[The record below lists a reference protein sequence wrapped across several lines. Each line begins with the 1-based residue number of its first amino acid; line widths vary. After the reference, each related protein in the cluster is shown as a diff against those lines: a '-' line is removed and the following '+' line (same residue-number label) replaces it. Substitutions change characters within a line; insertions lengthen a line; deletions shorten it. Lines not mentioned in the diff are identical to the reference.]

1 LKNNRIKI
9 RYGYEWI
16 EIDLPKGID
25 FYEAKIEEFKSID
38 NMEYAIKEK
47 LIKPIGIENLNDIID
62 SNSKVVI
69 LVDDYTRATP
79 AYKILPILINE
90 IENKGVKKENIEIMF
105 ALGTHRKPTI
115 EEAIGKIGEKIYK
128 EYSILYHDFRDYK
141 NLKYLGKTRLGTPIY
156 INEKALQ
163 ADLLIGI
170 GMIAPHRVCG
180 FSGGSSIIQPGI
192 SGEETTFYTHWL
204 SAQYSG
210 IEILGKIDN
219 PVKNEMNDVASKTN
233 LKFIIN
239 VVLNK
244 NNEIVEIFTGDF
256 IKAWQKGA
264 EFSSKVYGVKIPFQA
279 DIVIADCPPPSD
291 INMWQAS
298 KSIYAS
304 ELIIKPGGTIILL
317 ARCIEGISKEHPEV
331 EKFGYMGFKQIKELV
346 NEEKIKDLT
355 AAAHIAHVGRIIKDK
370 AECIL
375 ISSGIKK
382 EIAEKVGFKYEENP
396 QEAILKALDKHSKE
410 AKIVILHNAP
420 TILPILEK

>member
-1 LKNNRIKI
+1 MEAVQIKYGYNLIKI
-9 RYGYEWI
+9 N
-16 EIDLPKGID
+16 LPSQID
-25 FYEAKIEEFKSID
+25 FYEANMKDFESIKNIEKVLQ
-38 NMEYAIKEK
+38 EK
-47 LIKPIGIENLNDIID
+47 LREPIGTSTLNEIIS
-62 SNSKVVI
+62 SNSKIVI

-90 IENKGVKKENIEIMF
+90 IEKKGVKKGNIEIMF

-115 EEAIGKIGEKIYK
+115 EEVIGKIGEKIYK
-128 EYSILYHDFRDYK
+128 EYLVSYHDFRNYK
-141 NLKYLGKTRLGTPIY
+141 NLRYLGKTKFGTPVY

-219 PVKNEMNDVASKTN
+219 PVKNEMNEVASKTN

-244 NNEIVEIFTGDF
+244 NNEIVEIFVGDF
-256 IKAWQKGA
+256 IKAWRIGA

-304 ELIIKPGGTIILL
+304 ELVIKPGGTIILL
-317 ARCIEGISKEHPEV
+317 ARCVEGISKEHPEV
-331 EKFGYMGFKQIKELV
+331 EKFGYMGFKQVKELV
-346 NEEKIKDLT
+346 DEGKIKDLT

-382 EIAEKVGFKYEENP
+382 EIAEKIGFKYEENP
-396 QEAILKALDKHSKE
+396 QKAILKALDKHSKE

-420 TILPILEK
+420 TILPIL

>member
-1 LKNNRIKI
+1 MESNHIKI
-9 RYGYEWI
+9 KYGYDFI
-16 EIDLPKGID
+16 KINLPSQID
-25 FYEAKIEEFKSID
+25 FYEAKMKDFENIKNIEKVLQ
-38 NMEYAIKEK
+38 EK
-47 LIKPIGIENLNDIID
+47 LREPIGTSSLNEIIS
-62 SNSKVVI
+62 SNSKIVI

-90 IENKGVKKENIEIMF
+90 IEKKNVKKENIEIMF
-105 ALGTHRKPTI
+105 ALGTHRKPTM
-115 EEAIGKIGEKIYK
+115 EEIIGKIGEKIYK
-128 EYSILYHDFRDYK
+128 EYLVSYHDFRDYK
-141 NLKYLGKTRLGTPIY
+141 NLKYLGKTKLGTPVY

-170 GMIAPHRVCG
+170 GMTAPHRVCG
-180 FSGGSSIIQPGI
+180 FSGGSSIMQPGI

-219 PVKNEMNDVASKTN
+219 PVKNEMNEVASKTN

-256 IKAWQKGA
+256 IKAWRIGA

-304 ELIIKPGGTIILL
+304 ELVIKPGGTIILL
-317 ARCIEGISKEHPEV
+317 ARCFEGISKEHPEV
-331 EKFGYMGFKQIKELV
+331 EKFGYMGFKQVKELV
-346 NEEKIKDLT
+346 NEGKIKDLT
-355 AAAHIAHVGRIIKDK
+355 AAAHIAHVGRIIKDR

-382 EIAEKVGFKYEENP
+382 EIAEKIGFKYEENP
-396 QEAILKALDKHSKE
+396 QKAILKALDKYSKE

-420 TILPILEK
+420 TILPIL

>member
-1 LKNNRIKI
+1 MENNKIKI
-9 RYGYEWI
+9 KYGYDWI
-16 EIDLPKGID
+16 KINLPSRIN
-25 FYEAKIEEFKSID
+25 FYEAKMKDFESIKNIEQFLQGKLREYID
-38 NMEYAIKEK
+38 TSS
-47 LIKPIGIENLNDIID
+47 LNEIIS
-62 SNSKVVI
+62 SNSKIVI

-79 AYKILPILINE
+79 AYEILPILINE
-90 IENKGVKKENIEIMF
+90 IRKRNVKKENIEIMF
-105 ALGTHRKPTI
+105 ALGTHRKPTM
-115 EEAIGKIGEKIYK
+115 EEVIRKIGEEIYK
-128 EYSILYHDFRDYK
+128 EYLVSYHDFRDYK
-141 NLKYLGKTRLGTPIY
+141 NLKYLGKTKLGTPVY

-244 NNEIVEIFTGDF
+244 NNEIVEIFVGDF
-256 IKAWQKGA
+256 IKAWRIGA
-264 EFSSKVYGVKIPFQA
+264 EFSSKIYGVKIPFQA

-317 ARCIEGISKEHPEV
+317 ARCIEGVSKEHPEV
-331 EKFGYMGFKQIKELV
+331 EKFGYMGFKQVKELV
-346 NEEKIKDLT
+346 DEGKIKDLT
-355 AAAHIAHVGRIIKDK
+355 AAAHIAHVGRIIKDR

-382 EIAEKVGFKYEENP
+382 EIAEKIGFKYEENP
-396 QEAILKALDKHSKE
+396 QKAILKALDKHSKE

-420 TILPILEK
+420 TILPILEE

>member
-1 LKNNRIKI
+1 MGSNHIKI
-9 RYGYEWI
+9 KYGYDFI
-16 EIDLPKGID
+16 KINLPSQID
-25 FYEAKIEEFKSID
+25 FYEAKMKDFENIKNIEKVLQ
-38 NMEYAIKEK
+38 EK
-47 LIKPIGIENLNDIID
+47 LREPIGTSSLNEIIS
-62 SNSKVVI
+62 SNSKIVI

-90 IENKGVKKENIEIMF
+90 IKKKNVKKENIEIMF
-105 ALGTHRKPTI
+105 ALGTHRKPTM
-115 EEAIGKIGEKIYK
+115 EEIIGKIGEKIYK
-128 EYSILYHDFRDYK
+128 EYLVSYHDFRDYK
-141 NLKYLGKTRLGTPIY
+141 NLKYLGKTKLGTPVY

-219 PVKNEMNDVASKTN
+219 PVKNEMNEVASKTN

-244 NNEIVEIFTGDF
+244 NNEIVEIFVGDF
-256 IKAWQKGA
+256 IKAWRIGA

-304 ELIIKPGGTIILL
+304 ELVIKPGGTIILL
-317 ARCIEGISKEHPEV
+317 ARCFEGISKEHPEV
-331 EKFGYMGFKQIKELV
+331 EKFGYMGFKQVKELV
-346 NEEKIKDLT
+346 NEGKIKDLT

-382 EIAEKVGFKYEENP
+382 EIAEKIGFKYEENP
-396 QEAILKALDKHSKE
+396 QKAILKALDKYSKE

-420 TILPILEK
+420 TILPIL

>member
-1 LKNNRIKI
+1 MESNQIKI
-9 RYGYEWI
+9 KYGYDFI
-16 EIDLPKGID
+16 KINLPSQIG
-25 FYEAKIEEFKSID
+25 FYEAKMKDFENIKNIEKVLQ
-38 NMEYAIKEK
+38 EK
-47 LIKPIGIENLNDIID
+47 LREPIGTSSLNEIIS
-62 SNSKVVI
+62 SNSKIVI

-90 IENKGVKKENIEIMF
+90 IKKKNVKKENIEIMF
-105 ALGTHRKPTI
+105 ALGTHRKPTM
-115 EEAIGKIGEKIYK
+115 EEIIGKIGEKIYK
-128 EYSILYHDFRDYK
+128 EYLVSYHDFRDYK
-141 NLKYLGKTRLGTPIY
+141 NLKYLGKTKLGTPVY

-219 PVKNEMNDVASKTN
+219 PVKNEMNEVASKTN

-244 NNEIVEIFTGDF
+244 NNEIVEIFIGDF
-256 IKAWQKGA
+256 IKAWRIGA

-304 ELIIKPGGTIILL
+304 ELVIRPGGTIILL
-317 ARCIEGISKEHPEV
+317 ARCFEGISKEHPEV
-331 EKFGYMGFKQIKELV
+331 EKFGYMGFKQVKELV
-346 NEEKIKDLT
+346 NEGKIKDLT

-382 EIAEKVGFKYEENP
+382 EIAEKIGFKYEENP
-396 QEAILKALDKHSKE
+396 QKAILKALDKYSKE

-420 TILPILEK
+420 TILPIL